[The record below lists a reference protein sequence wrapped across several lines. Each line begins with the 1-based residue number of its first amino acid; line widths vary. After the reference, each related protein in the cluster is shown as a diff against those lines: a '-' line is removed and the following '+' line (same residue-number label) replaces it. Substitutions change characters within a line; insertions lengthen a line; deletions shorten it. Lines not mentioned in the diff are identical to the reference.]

1 MKRILMD
8 ELILSIFQHEHVMT
22 GVSNDFSSARQA
34 VSEANAVSKTVGL
47 LCVALAVTW
56 LAGCSQQ
63 RKQNLQ
69 FTSDCSPCQSMLQQI
84 EYPDLACEEG
94 TDGSEL
100 MTAEPTTLSNFHS
113 AIPWELTVE
122 ECVELALANSKV
134 MQKLGGVVVNSPGAT
149 TTLYDQAIT
158 ETGGTSVEQA
168 LSAFDAQVNT
178 GLFTSRNERKFN
190 NVFFGGGAA
199 SSITQAANFNFEI
212 SKQTATG
219 ASFAMR
225 NTVDYN
231 RSNIPSNLFGSTY
244 DIVNQVE
251 VRQPLARGR
260 GTMINRIAGPNATAG
275 IYNGVMIARI
285 RSDISLA
292 TFEASVRNL
301 VRDVE
306 TNYWEL
312 YYAYRDLDTKVAA
325 RTSSRETWRNRK
337 LRFDAGTER
346 PDDEAQARQQYF
358 SFQAQAQN
366 ALTGVLNGQ
375 PGVLGAERN
384 LRRLMGL
391 PASDGKV
398 VRPIS
403 DPSLAPV
410 AFDWSQSQQQAL
422 GRRVEIRSQKWS
434 VRQRELELLAAKSL
448 NKWRFDLV
456 GQYGFRG
463 FGDDLFGGRSRPSGS
478 AFDDL
483 INGDLDDWQV
493 GVELGGAIGNRAGH
507 LAIRNA
513 ELNLVRER
521 VLLKE
526 QQRQI
531 MHDLNAAFTEVDRA
545 MANLKTSFN
554 SRVATQDELVPKR
567 KRVDGDVDSVFF
579 LLDAEQRAATAE
591 SAVHRAVADYN
602 QALLNYSYA
611 SGGLLSRYNIRLTE
625 GEWSESAQANAA
637 RKAPRFRRTDNGA
650 NQVDVQPVS
659 YGQYDQSAAQPMG
672 GANYNNSPLE
682 SNLPSEYDT
691 APVSDN
697 SVGAVINNKAFDHN
711 GAALI
716 AQDYL
721 RR

>member
-56 LAGCSQQ
+56 VAGCSQQ

-403 DPSLAPV
+403 
-410 AFDWSQSQQQAL
+410 
-422 GRRVEIRSQKWS
+422 
-434 VRQRELELLAAKSL
+434 
-448 NKWRFDLV
+448 
-456 GQYGFRG
+456 
-463 FGDDLFGGRSRPSGS
+463 
-478 AFDDL
+478 
-483 INGDLDDWQV
+483 
-493 GVELGGAIGNRAGH
+493 
-507 LAIRNA
+507 
-513 ELNLVRER
+513 
-521 VLLKE
+521 
-526 QQRQI
+526 
-531 MHDLNAAFTEVDRA
+531 
-545 MANLKTSFN
+545 
-554 SRVATQDELVPKR
+554 
-567 KRVDGDVDSVFF
+567 
-579 LLDAEQRAATAE
+579 
-591 SAVHRAVADYN
+591 
-602 QALLNYSYA
+602 
-611 SGGLLSRYNIRLTE
+611 
-625 GEWSESAQANAA
+625 
-637 RKAPRFRRTDNGA
+637 
-650 NQVDVQPVS
+650 
-659 YGQYDQSAAQPMG
+659 
-672 GANYNNSPLE
+672 
-682 SNLPSEYDT
+682 
-691 APVSDN
+691 
-697 SVGAVINNKAFDHN
+697 
-711 GAALI
+711 
-716 AQDYL
+716 
-721 RR
+721 

>member
-1 MKRILMD
+1 MD

-56 LAGCSQQ
+56 VAGCSQQ

>member
-1 MKRILMD
+1 MD

-22 GVSNDFSSARQA
+22 GVSNDFSSAKQA
-34 VSEANAVSKTVGL
+34 VSEAHAVSKTVGL

-56 LAGCSQQ
+56 FAGCSQQ

-84 EYPDLACEEG
+84 EYPDLACEQG

-567 KRVDGDVDSVFF
+567 KRVAGDVDSVFF

-650 NQVDVQPVS
+650 NQVDIQPVS
-659 YGQYDQSAAQPMG
+659 YGQYDQSAAQPRG
-672 GANYNNSPLE
+672 GANYNNTPME
-682 SNLPSEYDT
+682 SNFPSEYDT

>member
-1 MKRILMD
+1 MD